1 MTDLWRLPKTCASCL
16 KPPFCRCNCFS
27 VKKRFN
33 ALCKTLERFF
43 EPCLVASV
51 SNLSKPK
58 ENCVGQ
64 IRLVGVKKIL
74 YDVFLVH
81 SLVYDKFMQNYVF
94 WNNKGG
100 TGKTSLAF
108 QAICRYANKNP
119 DKQVLAIDMCPQA
132 NLSELFLGGL
142 DNNGSRNLLA
152 RQGLMPRCSVGGYFQ
167 LRLPAPF
174 SIPIF
179 SVRDFLTKPFA
190 YNSNVPENIDLFA
203 GDPLLELQ
211 ANAINTLANTQI
223 PGTDTWVKI
232 IDWLKDALD
241 QVIGGYD
248 IVFIDTNPSF
258 SIYTQIAISTASR
271 LVLPVMADDSSRRAI
286 QNAFSLV
293 YGLKLP
299 SDIYSEY
306 AFATKLEL
314 AGRSLPQV
322 HVIVKNRITQYMG
335 SASAYAA
342 VLRSI
347 EEDVTDLIHSNP
359 KMFTFNKIDQGVVE
373 IRDFQTTGVVS
384 FARGC
389 PFYEQPSGKLT
400 IGTQRVQVKEEYR
413 QNCINAIDAIV
424 NKF

>member
-1 MTDLWRLPKTCASCL
+1 
-16 KPPFCRCNCFS
+16 
-27 VKKRFN
+27 
-33 ALCKTLERFF
+33 
-43 EPCLVASV
+43 
-51 SNLSKPK
+51 
-58 ENCVGQ
+58 
-64 IRLVGVKKIL
+64 
-74 YDVFLVH
+74 
-81 SLVYDKFMQNYVF
+81 MQNYVF

-108 QAICRYANKNP
+108 QSVCSYANKNP
-119 DKQVLAIDMCPQA
+119 DKRILAIDMCPQA

-142 DNNGSRNLLA
+142 DNSGSLNLLQ
-152 RQGLMPRCSVGGYFQ
+152 RQALMPRCSVGGYFQ
-167 LRLPAPF
+167 LRLPSPF
-174 SIPIF
+174 NTPVF
-179 SVRDFLTKPFA
+179 SAQDFFTKPVG

-223 PGTDTWVKI
+223 PGTDTWVAI

-241 QVIGGYD
+241 QVKNDYD

-258 SIYTQIAISTASR
+258 SIYTQIAISSASR
-271 LVLPVMADDSSRRAI
+271 LILPVMADDSSRRAI

-299 SDIYSEY
+299 SDIYSKY
-306 AFATKLEL
+306 AFATKLKS
-314 AGRSLPQV
+314 AGRILPQV
-322 HVIVKNRITQYMG
+322 HIVAKNRITQYMG

-347 EEDVTDLIHSNP
+347 EGDISSLIRSNP
-359 KMFTFNKIDQGVVE
+359 GMFTFNQIDQGVVE
-373 IRDFQTTGVVS
+373 IRDFQTTGVVA

-389 PFYEQPSGKLT
+389 PFYKQPSGKLN

-413 QNCINAIDAIV
+413 QNCIHAIDAIV
-424 NKF
+424 SKF